1 MDGDFAGFRRGPR
14 TAPVAVHGPSCAA
27 GVVVSQTAVMTALL
41 LAEEIFL
48 LAHNEES
55 GKANGTLALDNG
67 LAGALLL
74 DLAAEELVA
83 ADGSALTAVL
93 GAASHRLLVSAHA
106 ELLQSDKPRTAQHWV
121 NRLPIALKPLRLQV
135 GQSLVERGVLAEQHQ
150 KVLGLFPTTSWPEV
164 DPAPERELHHRL
176 TGVLVEDAEPDPRTA
191 LLVSLLRALGLVRGL
206 VDKEESKH
214 ADSRAK
220 DIARE
225 CATAT
230 ATSAAVSRSV
240 QAVQSAIMV
249 VVIIPT
255 ITTTTN

>member
-1 MDGDFAGFRRGPR
+1 M
-14 TAPVAVHGPSCAA
+14 
-27 GVVVSQTAVMTALL
+27 VVVRQTAVMTALL

-83 ADGSALTAVL
+83 AEGKALTAL
-93 GAASHRLLVSAHA
+93 AGAPSHPLLTSAHA

-121 NRLPIALKPLRLQV
+121 NRLPAALKPLRSQV
-135 GQSLVERGVLAEQHQ
+135 GQSLAERGVLAEKHR
-150 KVLGLFPTTSWPEV
+150 KVLGLFPATSWPEV
-164 DPAPERELHHRL
+164 DPEPERELRHRL
-176 TGVLVEDAEPDPRTA
+176 TCVLVEDALPDPRTA
-191 LLVSLLRALGLVRGL
+191 LLVSLLSALGLVRGL
-206 VDKEESKH
+206 VDKEHRKH

-249 VVIIPT
+249 AVIIPT
-255 ITTTTN
+255 FTAAAN